1 VTRRDLRCPN
11 RCPDGRFEAL
21 NAPLIVDGSGRYLEH
36 DASAA
41 TYVCVRCRSVVID
54 VAAAAREMLID
65 NRSASRVLECPGC
78 GARLLPPEDDPLAP
92 QVECPNCGERFAVEE
107 GMRFLHGGG
116 PETEVE

>member
-36 DASAA
+36 DGSAA
-41 TYVCVRCRSVVID
+41 TYVCAVCHSVAID
-54 VAAAAREMLID
+54 VAAAAREMRRD
-65 NRSASRVLECPGC
+65 NRSASAVLECPGC

-92 QVECPNCGERFAVEE
+92 EVECPDCGQRFAVEE
-107 GMRFLHGGG
+107 GMRSLHGGG
-116 PETEVE
+116 SDAEVD